1 MLIDT
6 VLFAAGLA
14 LLYYGA
20 ELLVRGS
27 TNIAIILGVRP
38 IVVGL
43 TVVAFGTSMP
53 ELVASLIAVF
63 RGSPDIA
70 LGNVIGSNIANI
82 GLVMACGAIFFP
94 LVILKSVRNREM
106 PFLAI
111 FTAELVY
118 LCLDGSISRMDGII
132 LFIGVILFTTYY
144 TVIVLKKR
152 NGEADVVEEE
162 VSDLTANK
170 HNLTFE
176 LALTAIG
183 TGGVILGAYL
193 MVESAATIARALGV
207 SELVIGITIVA
218 IGTSLPELATTV
230 VAALRKHS
238 DIAVG
243 NIIGSNIYNIGLVL
257 GTVAMIEPIAVP
269 WKILTGEISVMAL
282 FSVAL
287 ILLSLRLKV
296 DRASGTALLIGYIF
310 FIVWVA
316 KLI

>member
-6 VLFAAGLA
+6 VLFAVGLA

-94 LVILKSVRNREM
+94 LAILKSVRNREM

-111 FTAELVY
+111 FTAALAY
-118 LCLDGSISRMDGII
+118 FCLDGSISKVDGAI

-176 LALTAIG
+176 LAITAIG

-218 IGTSLPELATTV
+218 VGTSLPELATTV

-257 GTVAMIEPIAVP
+257 GTVAMVEPIAVP

-282 FSVAL
+282 FTVAL

-296 DRASGTALLIGYIF
+296 DRASGTALLIGYIC
-310 FIVWVA
+310 FIAWVA
-316 KLI
+316 ELV